1 MVEYKRKKIQLQS
14 GGTRY
19 YYYKV
24 LSDGKKERISKEKY
38 LEHSKKR
45 GGNDGNTTFQVKKK
59 QNKVLGVF
67 DKKNTDKTLT
77 VTKYGQYK
85 YGNRNVDEIGVG
97 NDKKLTLKINGNANP
112 REVYF
117 ENDEKF
123 QEFKN
128 LKSKRNKEIQE
139 RRNKRNK
146 EIQERENRKTET
158 EKVKQIL
165 IDGNRESFNFKDYWE
180 RFKNINVN
188 LINFNEINKLFNSNR
203 YKWEQ
208 AKKWINIIIK
218 IKEAEQ
224 KVKNTE
230 DLDEIKQVA
239 ETIQNYNNF
248 LMAIYGYK
256 DVDKIHETN
265 VDLTFLCAYYLLKLF
280 KKDNK
285 DLLDKLLANGIQYVN
300 ERFKTGKNN
309 DKIVAFALKDAYSN
323 QGSTHRF
330 YRYRNIDFKN
340 IGESNVYGTD

>member
-38 LEHSKKR
+38 LENSKKR
-45 GGNDGNTTFQVKKK
+45 GGTDGNTTFQVKKK

-77 VTKYGQYK
+77 VTKNGQYK

-117 ENDEKF
+117 ENDTKF

-128 LKSKRNKEIQE
+128 LKSIINKEKQE
-139 RRNKRNK
+139 RRKRRNNETK
-146 EIQERENRKTET
+146 ERENRKTET

-165 IDGNRESFNFKDYWE
+165 IDGNREKSDFKVYWE

-188 LINFNEINKLFNSNR
+188 LIDFNEINKLFNSNR

-239 ETIQNYNNF
+239 NTIQNYYNN
-248 LMAIYGYK
+248 LMFIYGHK
-256 DVDKIHETN
+256 DVDNIQKIN
-265 VDLTFLCAYYLLKLF
+265 VNLAFLSAYYLLKLF
-280 KKDNK
+280 KNENK
-285 DLLDKLLANGIQYVN
+285 DLLDKLLAEGIPYVN
-300 ERFKTGKNN
+300 EKLKTGKNN
-309 DKIVAFALKDAYSN
+309 DKIVAFVFKGAYSN
-323 QGSTHRF
+323 QGSTYVF
-330 YRYRNIDFKN
+330 DRYRNIDFKN
-340 IGESNVYGTD
+340 IGESGVYGWD